1 MADNTQQYYKHLSV
15 PQFALLLATGALSV
29 YVPILV
35 TAIWLFIIVSAVY
48 SVIIKDSRWM
58 WYGLAASPI
67 MEVWARMS
75 RAPFLPHEIGKY
87 YLILLLVL
95 LFVQHVRYGSA
106 RAMYYTGGYILLA
119 LAPSTLV
126 GLGTFD
132 FEGWV
137 LNVFGILLLALMLVF
152 SARERWSI
160 EKYCRVIQFGIMP
173 VIPVLVYLTIKTPD
187 FDKIDFTLSSNF
199 KTSGAFGSN
208 QVSTILG
215 VGMIFTMLLMVL
227 RRPLFSL
234 RWLNFLLM
242 AALLYRGF
250 LTFSRGGILT
260 TLVCLIVAI
269 VPAAFTSLRSFLRFT
284 VLLSLVIGF
293 GLVIFVKVNEMTN
306 NQLLLRYK
314 GETIGT
320 LTGSKQRSLNTI
332 TSGRTQI
339 ASTDIDMF
347 RDHPVFGVGPGM
359 SKDLRPSYGFA
370 AIASHTE
377 YTRLLSEHGI
387 GGLIVVTLL
396 FTFPIW
402 WLRRQ
407 KYMVWRVAIASIFL
421 FALLTSLHSAM
432 RTNTTIVCYVLAAI
446 PVYVLQKRK
455 KLVNQ

>member
-1 MADNTQQYYKHLSV
+1 
-15 PQFALLLATGALSV
+15 
-29 YVPILV
+29 
-35 TAIWLFIIVSAVY
+35 
-48 SVIIKDSRWM
+48 
-58 WYGLAASPI
+58 
-67 MEVWARMS
+67 
-75 RAPFLPHEIGKY
+75 
-87 YLILLLVL
+87 
-95 LFVQHVRYGSA
+95 
-106 RAMYYTGGYILLA
+106 MYHTGGYILLA
-119 LAPSTLV
+119 LAPSILV

-173 VIPVLVYLTIKTPD
+173 VIPVLVYLTMKTPD

-208 QVSTILG
+208 QVSTVLG
-215 VGMIFTMLLMVL
+215 VGMILTMLLMVL

-260 TLVCLIVAI
+260 TLVCLVVAI
-269 VPAAFTSLRSFLRFT
+269 GPAAFTSLKSFLRFT
-284 VLLSLVIGF
+284 VLLSLFIGF
-293 GLVIFVKVNEMTN
+293 GLVIFVKVNDMTN

-347 RDHPVFGVGPGM
+347 KDHPVFGVGPGM

-377 YTRLLSEHGI
+377 YTRLLSEHGV
-387 GGLIVVTLL
+387 GGLAVVILL
-396 FTFPIW
+396 FVFPIW

-446 PVYVLQKRK
+446 PVYVLHKRK
-455 KLVNQ
+455 KLANQ

>member
-1 MADNTQQYYKHLSV
+1 MPDNTQQYYKHLSI
-15 PQFALLLATGALSV
+15 PQLGMLLVAGVLSV
-29 YVPILV
+29 YAPILV
-35 TAIWLFIIVSAVY
+35 TAVWLFVIVSAIY
-48 SVIIKDSRWM
+48 SIIDNDSRWI
-58 WYGLAASPI
+58 WYGFAASPI

-95 LFVQHVRYGSA
+95 LFVQHIRYGSA
-106 RAMYYTGGYILLA
+106 KAMYHTGGYMLLA
-119 LAPSTLV
+119 LVPSTLV

-173 VIPVLVYLTIKTPD
+173 VIPVLVYLTMKTPD

-208 QVSTILG
+208 QVSTVLG

-260 TLVCLIVAI
+260 TLVCLVVAI
-269 VPAAFTSLRSFLRFT
+269 GPAAFTSLRSFLRFT
-284 VLLSLVIGF
+284 VLLSLFIGF
-293 GLVIFVKVNEMTN
+293 GLVIFVKVNDMTN

-347 RDHPVFGVGPGM
+347 KDHPVFGVGPGM

-377 YTRLLSEHGI
+377 YTRLLSEHGM
-387 GGLIVVTLL
+387 GGLMVVVLL
-396 FTFPIW
+396 FMFPIW

-407 KYMVWRVAIASIFL
+407 KYVVWRVAIASIFL
-421 FALLTSLHSAM
+421 FAVLTSLHSAM

-446 PVYVLQKRK
+446 PVYVLHKKK
-455 KLVNQ
+455 KLANQ

>member
-1 MADNTQQYYKHLSV
+1 MAENTQQYYKYLSV
-15 PQFALLLATGALSV
+15 PQLVFLLVAGALSV

-35 TAIWLFIIVSAVY
+35 TSVWLFIIVSAIY
-48 SVIIKDSRWM
+48 SVIIKDSRWI
-58 WYGLAASPI
+58 WYGFAASPI

-75 RAPFLPHEIGKY
+75 RAPLLPHEIGKY

-95 LFVQHVRYGSA
+95 LFIQHIRDGSA
-106 RAMYYTGGYILLA
+106 KAMYHTGGYMLIALL
-119 LAPSTLV
+119 PSILV
-126 GLGTFD
+126 GLDTFN

-137 LNVFGILLLALMLVF
+137 LNVFGILLLAIMIVF

-187 FDKIDFTLSSNF
+187 FAKIDFTLSSNF

-260 TLVCLIVAI
+260 TLVCLVVAI
-269 VPAAFTSLRSFLRFT
+269 GPAAFTSLRSFLRFT
-284 VLLSLVIGF
+284 VLLSLFIGF
-293 GLVIFVKVNEMTN
+293 GLVIFLKVNEMTN

-347 RDHPVFGVGPGM
+347 KDHPVFGVGPGM

-387 GGLIVVTLL
+387 GGLAVVILL
-396 FTFPIW
+396 FVFPIW

-421 FALLTSLHSAM
+421 FAVLTSLHSAM

-446 PVYVLQKRK
+446 PVYVLHKRK
-455 KLVNQ
+455 KLANQ

>member
-1 MADNTQQYYKHLSV
+1 MSDTTQQYYKHLSV
-15 PQFALLLATGALSV
+15 PQLLLLLAAGAISV
-29 YVPILV
+29 YMPVLV
-35 TAIWLFIIVSAVY
+35 TAIWVLIAASAAY
-48 SVIIKDSRWM
+48 SVLKNDSRWI
-58 WYGLAASPI
+58 WYGFAASPI

-95 LFVQHVRYGSA
+95 LFIQHVRYGSA
-106 RAMYYTGGYILLA
+106 KAMYHTGSYMLLA
-119 LAPSTLV
+119 LLPSTLV

-132 FEGWV
+132 FENWV
-137 LNVFGILLLALMLVF
+137 LNAFGILLLAIMLIF

-160 EKYCRVIQFGIMP
+160 DKYCRVIQFGIMP
-173 VIPVLVYLTIKTPD
+173 VIPVLVYLTMKTPD

-208 QVSTILG
+208 QVSTVLG
-215 VGMIFTMLLMVL
+215 VGMIFTMLLMVIKK
-227 RRPLFSL
+227 PLFSL

-260 TLVCLIVAI
+260 TLVCLVVAI
-269 VPAAFTSLRSFLRFT
+269 VPAAFTSLKSFLRFT

-293 GLVIFVKVNEMTN
+293 GVVIFVKVNEMTN

-332 TSGRTQI
+332 TSGRSQI
-339 ASTDIDMF
+339 ASTDINMF
-347 RDHPVFGVGPGM
+347 KDHPIFGVGPGM

-387 GGLIVVTLL
+387 GGVIVVILL
-396 FTFPIW
+396 FVFPVW

-407 KYMVWRVAIASIFL
+407 KYMLWRVAIASIFL
-421 FALLTSLHSAM
+421 FAVLTSLHSAM

-446 PVYVLQKRK
+446 PVYVLHKRK
-455 KLVNQ
+455 RLANQ

>member
-1 MADNTQQYYKHLSV
+1 MADTAPQYYKHLSI
-15 PQFALLLATGALSV
+15 PQLIILVAAGALSV
-29 YVPILV
+29 QLPILV
-35 TAIWLFIIVSAVY
+35 SVVWLIIIASAVY
-48 SVIIKDSRWM
+48 SVIINDSRWI
-58 WYGLAASPI
+58 WYGFAASPI

-75 RAPFLPHEIGKY
+75 RAPLLPHEIGKY

-95 LFVQHVRYGSA
+95 LFIQHIRYGGSK
-106 RAMYYTGGYILLA
+106 AMYHTGGYILLA
-119 LAPSTLV
+119 LLPSTLI
-126 GLGTFD
+126 GIGTFD

-152 SARERWSI
+152 SARERWNI

-173 VIPVLVYLTIKTPD
+173 VIPVLMYLTIKTPD

-208 QVSTILG
+208 QVSTVLG

-227 RRPLFSL
+227 RRPLFNF

-242 AALLYRGF
+242 AVLLYRGF

-260 TLVCLIVAI
+260 TLVCLVVAI
-269 VPAAFTSLRSFLRFT
+269 GPAAFTSLKSFLRFT
-284 VLLSLVIGF
+284 VLLSLFIGF

-320 LTGSKQRSLNTI
+320 LTGSKTRSLNTI

-347 RDHPVFGVGPGM
+347 KDHPLFGVGPGM

-377 YTRLLSEHGI
+377 YTRLLSEHGL
-387 GGLIVVTLL
+387 GGLITVILL
-396 FTFPIW
+396 LAFPVW

-421 FALLTSLHSAM
+421 FAVLTSLHSAM
-432 RTNTTIVCYVLAAI
+432 RTNTTIVCYVLAAM
-446 PVYVLQKRK
+446 PVYILHKKRK
-455 KLVNQ
+455 LANQ

>member
-1 MADNTQQYYKHLSV
+1 MVDNTGRYYKYLSL
-15 PQFALLLATGALSV
+15 PQLALLLVAGLLSV
-29 YVPILV
+29 YIPMLV
-35 TAIWLFIIVSAVY
+35 TAIWIFVIVSAVF
-48 SVIIKDSRWM
+48 SVIIKDNRWI
-58 WYGLAASPI
+58 WYGFAASPI

-75 RAPFLPHEIGKY
+75 RAPLLPHEIGKY
-87 YLILLLVL
+87 YLILLLIL
-95 LFVQHVRYGSA
+95 LFVQHIRGGSA
-106 RAMYYTGGYILLA
+106 KATYHTGGYMLIALL
-119 LAPSTLV
+119 PSMLV
-126 GLGTFD
+126 GLDTFD

-173 VIPVLVYLTIKTPD
+173 VIPVLIYLTIKTPD

-227 RRPLFSL
+227 RKPLFSM

-242 AALLYRGF
+242 AALLFRGF

-260 TLVCLIVAI
+260 TLVCIVVAI
-269 VPAAFTSLRSFLRFT
+269 GPAAFSSLRSFLRFT
-284 VLLSLVIGF
+284 FLLVLFIGF
-293 GLVIFVKVNEMTN
+293 GLVIFMKVNEMTN

-314 GETIGT
+314 GETVGT

-332 TSGRTQI
+332 TSGRSQI

-347 RDHPVFGVGPGM
+347 KDYPVLGVGPGM

-377 YTRLLSEHGI
+377 YTRLLSEHGF
-387 GGLIVVTLL
+387 GGLITILLL
-396 FTFPIW
+396 FTFPLF

-407 KYMVWRVAIASIFL
+407 KYLVWRVAIASIFL

-446 PVYVLQKRK
+446 PVYILHKRNR
-455 KLVNQ
+455 LEN